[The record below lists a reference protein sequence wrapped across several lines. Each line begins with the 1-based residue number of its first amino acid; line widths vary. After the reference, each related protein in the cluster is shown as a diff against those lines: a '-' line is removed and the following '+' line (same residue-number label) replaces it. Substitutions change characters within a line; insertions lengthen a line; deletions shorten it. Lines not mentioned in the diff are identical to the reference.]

1 MKRSWSSY
9 QLKTNF
15 KELNPRKIKSNYNN
29 IELNKDNVTSSFIN
43 KKGDN
48 NKIFRHLRNQPKN
61 KFQTKNAIRK
71 KKDFQKIFFKN
82 IRENTTSLL
91 DAIKVQSGIHRFSN
105 IAGAAKENEK
115 RSRMISAGTLID
127 IPTTKHTKID
137 TERKSKIQ
145 SSISLK
151 KRRRNFS
158 SKFNFNGL
166 KKEYEENSMY
176 ANNMVNSYLMK
187 YNSKNLN
194 YFRNNEN
201 LMDLSKAFTQGIHR
215 GDLYN
220 ININLGTLINNEQIT
235 KEKKENFKENCEKD
249 LYDFIQEKKNNNIEN
264 DNPEILKNRSD
275 FLIKFSKIG
284 EQYKKLKS
292 FTDLFRTN
300 FRELYNSSV
309 KSLIK
314 SFDSFNNFLL
324 NDMKIDE
331 KNLDNWINVL
341 NHLFNFCL
349 QASKIQKFFYD
360 ELHFLKNENIYM
372 KQKLLSQET
381 ELNTKTKEI
390 NEINKLIIKYDLNSK
405 IKNGKKNDIYFNDI
419 KNKFINQESHYVLT
433 IHRLNQEIQNLTESL
448 NKNSLEV
455 KNVDKLKEQLNNIEM
470 KYKDQIDNLTI
481 LNIQKSTD
489 IKVLSQRQSNLYEQ
503 ISELENEITDLKNK
517 ETNEQEKNIMLN
529 AKIDNLNQINDKNKK
544 IIEDLKN
551 NINNYKKKDLTKKD
565 NYKSAKIILMSPN

>member
-1 MKRSWSSY
+1 
-9 QLKTNF
+9 
-15 KELNPRKIKSNYNN
+15 
-29 IELNKDNVTSSFIN
+29 
-43 KKGDN
+43 
-48 NKIFRHLRNQPKN
+48 
-61 KFQTKNAIRK
+61 
-71 KKDFQKIFFKN
+71 
-82 IRENTTSLL
+82 
-91 DAIKVQSGIHRFSN
+91 
-105 IAGAAKENEK
+105 
-115 RSRMISAGTLID
+115 
-127 IPTTKHTKID
+127 
-137 TERKSKIQ
+137 
-145 SSISLK
+145 
-151 KRRRNFS
+151 
-158 SKFNFNGL
+158 
-166 KKEYEENSMY
+166 
-176 ANNMVNSYLMK
+176 
-187 YNSKNLN
+187 
-194 YFRNNEN
+194 
-201 LMDLSKAFTQGIHR
+201 
-215 GDLYN
+215 
-220 ININLGTLINNEQIT
+220 
-235 KEKKENFKENCEKD
+235 
-249 LYDFIQEKKNNNIEN
+249 
-264 DNPEILKNRSD
+264 
-275 FLIKFSKIG
+275 
-284 EQYKKLKS
+284 
-292 FTDLFRTN
+292 
-300 FRELYNSSV
+300 
-309 KSLIK
+309 
-314 SFDSFNNFLL
+314 
-324 NDMKIDE
+324 MKIDE

-489 IKVLSQRQSNLYEQ
+489 IQVLSQRQSNLYEQ